1 MSRCTK
7 TSTVYSLKP
16 YTQSTTLHST
26 PGRLCAR
33 STVYERTNDITYMV
47 GRGPLGSRHSRLGTR
62 SLCKVCLYFTLFHI
76 SAHILLFSP
85 PAGRGPRVTRTPH
98 MYPTT
103 PDGVHGS
110 THSTTHTLARPSN
123 VGKCP
128 QPHVLTAPLN
138 IYSLGLPFGKTV
150 CFTAPSKGQAPPP
163 SPPPA
168 SWAAR
173 PGVPSA
179 PSTPPWGGRPAAALD
194 RHPARRPAAAV
205 AAPG

>member
-110 THSTTHTLARPSN
+110 TRARTPLRTLARPSN
-123 VGKCP
+123 VGKSCVHSHMFRRP
-128 QPHVLTAPLN
+128 RSTSTPWACRSVKRSASQLHLRGRLLLLLRRRL
-138 IYSLGLPFGKTV
+138 LG
-150 CFTAPSKGQAPPP
+150 
-163 SPPPA
+163 
-168 SWAAR
+168 R
-173 PGVPSA
+173 PGRGCRQHLP
-179 PSTPPWGGRPAAALD
+179 
-194 RHPARRPAAAV
+194 RRLGAEDQRQH
-205 AAPG
+205 